1 MHSKTQTPA
10 LTVERVLRLSIVAR
24 ALFASTLLASVGM
37 AHAAFSSG
45 STGAD
50 GELNPAV
57 STEIVLPPS
66 GILNYKSI
74 NIPKD
79 VIVTFKKN
87 ALNTPVQLLA
97 SGDVTVT
104 GTIDIRGGSG
114 KATGTAGDGNQA
126 DDGLPG
132 LGGPGGF
139 DGGRGG
145 REDAKSQPEVIRGGA
160 GLGPGG
166 GIGGYERAEGTC
178 FGGAYY
184 HRYGG
189 GGAFA
194 GAGGSRGQGSC
205 ASTSVDQRFEVAKAY
220 GSAALVPLIGGSG
233 GGGGK
238 GNTIYP
244 GSGGGGGGGAILI
257 AASGTLTITGTIN
270 ASGGHGGDLVVPSG
284 VDDSDGGGGSGGAIK
299 LVATAIKG
307 AGTLV
312 ATGGCWNNNGDTG
325 YYYCTADY
333 PAGSAGRIRLEGD
346 SITYTGASTPIY
358 TSDVPGPITVA
369 KPPSIRIASVGGT
382 KVPAAPTGNADV
394 ALPATTTDD
403 VAVDFETVN
412 VPTGNTIRL
421 RVVPAYGIAV
431 ETLSPAITGT
441 AASGKTSV
449 KVKLPQGPSVLQA
462 ITSYTVTVAQAE
474 SLSRFAE
481 NEKVERVEL
490 VASMGQ
496 ESTAQ
501 LITASGKRYTVPA
514 SVLQLVGLAG

>member
-1 MHSKTQTPA
+1 MNSRTETRA

-24 ALFASTLLASVGM
+24 ALFASTMLASFGV
-37 AHAAFSSG
+37 AHAFNSG

-50 GELNPAV
+50 GVLNPPV

-66 GILNYKSI
+66 GILQYTSI
-74 NIPKD
+74 NIPAG
-79 VIVTFKKN
+79 VTVTFKKN
-87 ALNTPVQLLA
+87 VLNTPVQLLVG
-97 SGDVTVT
+97 GDVTVA
-104 GTIDIRGGSG
+104 GIIDIRGGAG
-114 KATGTAGDGNQA
+114 KAAGTAGDGNQA

-145 REDAKSQPEVIRGGA
+145 KEDAQLRAELIRGGA

-166 GIGGYERAEGTC
+166 GFGGYERGDSSC
-178 FGGAYY
+178 FGGAYH
-184 HRYGG
+184 HRFGG
-189 GGAFA
+189 GGAF
-194 GAGGSRGQGSC
+194 GAIGGSYGQNNC
-205 ASTSVDQRFEVAKAY
+205 TSTPVDQRFEVAKAY

-238 GNTIYP
+238 GNTLYP

-257 AASGTLTITGTIN
+257 ASSGTLTITGTIT
-270 ASGGHGGDLVVPSG
+270 ASGGHGGDLLVPSG
-284 VDDSDGGGGSGGAIK
+284 IQDSDGAGGSGGAIK
-299 LVATAIKG
+299 LVATAIRG
-307 AGTLV
+307 AGTLR
-312 ATGGCWNNNGDTG
+312 AEGGCWNNNGD
-325 YYYCTADY
+325 
-333 PAGSAGRIRLEGD
+333 AGSYCNSTSYPSGSVGRIRLEGD
-346 SITYTGASTPIY
+346 SITYTGSSSPIY

-369 KPPSIRIASVGGT
+369 NPPSIRIASVGGT
-382 KVPAAPTGNADV
+382 NVPAVPTGNADV
-394 ALPATTTDD
+394 ALPATITNPVT
-403 VAVDFETVN
+403 VNFETVN
-412 VPTGNTIRL
+412 VPTGNTIKL
-421 RVVPAYGIAV
+421 RVVPAYGTAV

-441 AASGKTSV
+441 VASGTTSV
-449 KVKLPQGPSVLQA
+449 SVTLPQGPSVLQA

-501 LITASGKRYTVPA
+501 LITVSGKRYTVPA

>member
-1 MHSKTQTPA
+1 MNSKTETRA

-24 ALFASTLLASVGM
+24 ALFASTMLASVGM
-37 AHAAFSSG
+37 AHAFNSG

-50 GELNPAV
+50 GVLNPPV
-57 STEIVLPPS
+57 STEIALPPS
-66 GILNYKSI
+66 GILQYTSI
-74 NIPKD
+74 NIPAG
-79 VIVTFKKN
+79 VTVTFKKN
-87 ALNTPVQLLA
+87 VLNTPVQLLV
-97 SGDVTVT
+97 SGDATVA
-104 GTIDIRGGSG
+104 GIIDIRGGAG

-145 REDAKSQPEVIRGGA
+145 REDAQSRVEVIRGGA

-166 GIGGYERAEGTC
+166 GFGGYERGDSSC
-178 FGGAYY
+178 FGGAYH

-194 GAGGSRGQGSC
+194 GAGGAYGQANC
-205 ASTSVDQRFEVAKAY
+205 TSTPVDQRFEVAKAY

-233 GGGGK
+233 GGGAR
-238 GNTIYP
+238 GNTVYP

-257 AASGTLTITGTIN
+257 AASGTLTITGTIT

-284 VDDSDGGGGSGGAIK
+284 IQDSDGGGGSGGAVK

-307 AGTLV
+307 TGTLR
-312 ATGGCWNNNGDTG
+312 AEGGCWNNNGDVG
-325 YYYCTADY
+325 NYCNTANY
-333 PAGSAGRIRLEGD
+333 PSGSVGRIRLEGD
-346 SITYTGASTPIY
+346 SITYTGSSVPTYA
-358 TSDVPGPITVA
+358 SDVPGPITVA
-369 KPPSIRIASVGGT
+369 NPPSIRIASVGGT
-382 KVPAAPTGNADV
+382 NVPATPTGNADV
-394 ALPATTTDD
+394 ALPATITNPVT
-403 VAVDFETVN
+403 VNFETIN
-412 VPTGNTIRL
+412 VPTGNTIKL
-421 RVVPAYGIAV
+421 RVVPAYGTAV

-441 AASGKTSV
+441 AASGTTSV
-449 KVKLPQGPSVLQA
+449 SVTLPQGPSVLQA

-501 LITASGKRYTVPA
+501 LITVSGKRYTVPA